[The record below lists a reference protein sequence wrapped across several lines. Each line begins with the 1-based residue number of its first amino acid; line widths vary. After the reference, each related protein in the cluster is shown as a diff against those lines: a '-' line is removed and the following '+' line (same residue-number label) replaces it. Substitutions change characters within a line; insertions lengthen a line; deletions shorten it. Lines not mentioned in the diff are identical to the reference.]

1 MTRTLVTALVLA
13 LAIGGW
19 ILSGQ
24 IDALSNGNA
33 ATAPAPAF
41 AAAGSADQPAAA
53 TGRAVIKVRA
63 RRLTAEKRRREIVVR
78 GRTEAVR
85 QVTVRAET
93 RGRVAEVAVAEGAR
107 VKRGEVLARL
117 AVEERKANLTEAEA
131 LVRQR
136 QIEYDAARRLAAK
149 GYRAQTKTAES
160 AAYLDAAKAAVARI
174 RTEIDHTLIRAPFD
188 GVVEERFAE
197 IGAYLKVGD
206 NVATVIDR
214 DPMLVVAHVS
224 ERDVGGLRPG
234 ARGSATLV
242 TGERVSGKLRYV
254 ATRADPSTRT
264 FRVELQVVNAQRHL
278 RSGVTTELRLPV
290 GQITAHFLS
299 PALLAL
305 DDEGVIGVRTVNAGG
320 VVEFHPAVIVADETD
335 GVWLGGLPETVTV
348 ITVGQDFVRAGDRV
362 EVHLE
367 DAGPAS

>member
-1 MTRTLVTALVLA
+1 MSDQRVERQKIPQSTKSCDNPHGD
-13 LAIGGW
+13 IG
-19 ILSGQ
+19 
-24 IDALSNGNA
+24 
-33 ATAPAPAF
+33 
-41 AAAGSADQPAAA
+41 
-53 TGRAVIKVRA
+53 KA
-63 RRLTAEKRRREIVVR
+63 RMSPF
-78 GRTEAVR
+78 
-85 QVTVRAET
+85 
-93 RGRVAEVAVAEGAR
+93 
-107 VKRGEVLARL
+107 RL
-117 AVEERKANLTEAEA
+117 AGEDVGEM
-131 LVRQR
+131 
-136 QIEYDAARRLAAK
+136 DF
-149 GYRAQTKTAES
+149 
-160 AAYLDAAKAAVARI
+160 DAAKAAVARI

-290 GQITAHFLS
+290 GQVTAHFLS

-305 DDEGVIGVRTVNAGG
+305 DDEGVIGVRTVNADG

-335 GVWLGGLPETVTV
+335 GVWLGGESA
-348 ITVGQDFVRAGDRV
+348 QRKRRRR
-362 EVHLE
+362 
-367 DAGPAS
+367 SWR

>member
-1 MTRTLVTALVLA
+1 MTRTLFTALVLA

-24 IDALSNGNA
+24 IESLSNGNA
-33 ATAPAPAF
+33 ATTPETT
-41 AAAGSADQPAAA
+41 SATAEPTTTA
-53 TGRAVIKVRA
+53 GRATIKVRA
-63 RRLTAEKRRREIVVR
+63 RRLTASKRQREIVVR

-107 VKRGEVLARL
+107 VKRGQILARL
-117 AVEERKANLTEAEA
+117 AVEEREANLAEAEA

-149 GYRAQTKTAES
+149 GYRAQTKMAES

-174 RTEIDHTLIRAPFD
+174 RTEIDHTFIRAPFD
-188 GVVEERFAE
+188 GVVEERYAE
-197 IGAYLKVGD
+197 VGAYLKVGD

-214 DPMLVVAHVS
+214 DPILVVAHVS
-224 ERDVGGLRPG
+224 ERDVGDLRPG
-234 ARGSATLV
+234 IRGSATLV
-242 TGERVSGKLRYV
+242 TGEKVDGLLRYI
-254 ATRADPSTRT
+254 ATKADPTTRT
-264 FRVELQVVNAQRHL
+264 FRVELEVANAKRRL
-278 RSGVTTELRLPV
+278 RSGVTTEMRLPV
-290 GQITAHFLS
+290 GQVTAHFLS

-305 DDEGVIGVRTVNAGG
+305 DDEGAIGVRTVSAEG
-320 VVEFHPAVIVADETD
+320 VVEFHPAIIVADETG

-367 DAGPAS
+367 DAEPAS